1 MINLS
6 EFKFPTYGKGLLL
19 KGSAA
24 FLIGITFG
32 IVLFSLAGLSVLIGT
47 YLNQPLLRR
56 FSSYDELRIFLNKSY
71 TAPPY
76 YYSTQLST
84 FRGLQTGASSAT
96 EDTAS
101 SLDYSKTNIQVE
113 GVDEADIVK
122 CDGEYLYLAINS
134 EIFIVKAYPS
144 AEAEVTSKIKL
155 DGTIRG
161 IFVYENKLVAFTEK
175 SPEVIDNTYLIIGG
189 FETLIKV
196 YDIGNKWAPVQA
208 WNISVT
214 VCYFD
219 SRMIENHVY
228 ILVTSPPILRDG
240 EAILPSVINNGQVEE
255 VEATSV
261 YYSNAEDYYHAFTT
275 IIGINIQTGELT
287 HETFL
292 LGSASCIYVSQK
304 NIYVA
309 IPKYGSN
316 MQKTEIH
323 RIHIENGE
331 ITCEASSEVPG
342 YVLNQFS
349 MDEYDEY
356 FRIATTVGQ
365 VARTLGQATSSNNVY
380 VLNYNLTI
388 IGRLEDLAPGEKIH
402 SARFIGERCYL
413 VTFKKVDPLFVI
425 SLKYP
430 DRPMVLGQLK
440 IPGYSDYLHP
450 YDENH
455 LIGIGKETVEA
466 EEEDFAWYQGVKIS
480 LFDVSDVDKPK
491 EIDKY
496 VIGDRGTET
505 PVLSDHKA
513 LLFDKGKNLLA
524 IPVLVAEVDEEK
536 YPNGAPPY
544 IYGDYVFQGV
554 YVFNITENDL
564 TLRSR
569 ITHIEDETA
578 FLKSGYYFYSDYS
591 VKRSIYIEN
600 VLYTI
605 SDKKIKMNSLIDF
618 EEMNEVEIQ

>member
-1 MINLS
+1 MKSTTLIMVGIIAVVFVAGIYFSQQHVDFFPSAQYNEKHFTSYDDLS
-6 EFKFPTYGKGLLL
+6 QFIKTRSQQQFYGYDGRV
-19 KGSAA
+19 GMEEAA
-24 FLIGITFG
+24 
-32 IVLFSLAGLSVLIGT
+32 LSVAPTAASGGMA
-47 YLNQPLLRR
+47 
-56 FSSYDELRIFLNKSY
+56 KS
-71 TAPPY
+71 AD
-76 YYSTQLST
+76 STQ
-84 FRGLQTGASSAT
+84 RAT
-96 EDTAS
+96 
-101 SLDYSKTNIQVE
+101 DYSQTNIQVA
-113 GVDEADIVK
+113 GVDEPDIVK
-122 CDGEYLYLAINS
+122 NDGKYIYTLSQNKLMIVDAYPADNAKLKSNINFEGKNVYVQDFFVKGDKVIVFGDSWPES
-134 EIFIVKAYPS
+134 EILIYNTMDK
-144 AEAEVTSKIKL
+144 TS
-155 DGTIRG
+155 
-161 IFVYENKLVAFTEK
+161 
-175 SPEVIDNTYLIIGG
+175 PYLERN
-189 FETLIKV
+189 F
-196 YDIGNKWAPVQA
+196 
-208 WNISVT
+208 SVNGS
-214 VCYFD
+214 YFD